1 MFVWW
6 CVVGRGERERERQR
20 ERKGRISPNFTS
32 TFHKLRAEPALGKA
46 ACRAE
51 PCRVEPCRAELCYA
65 QPSRALLS
73 CVTLNG
79 AEPSRAQPCYAEQA
93 LPC

>member
-1 MFVWW
+1 M
-6 CVVGRGERERERQR
+6 GGERERERERQR

-51 PCRVEPCRAELCYA
+51 PCRVEPCRAELCSWVSGFPRLFVWIWTAYR
-65 QPSRALLS
+65 QRVSVVSPRVS
-73 CVTLNG
+73 
-79 AEPSRAQPCYAEQA
+79 AERVS
-93 LPC
+93 